1 MARLTRC
8 TRLAPGKR
16 ACGSSQQE
24 RFHGSKKDPYK
35 AGFIQGLS
43 WSHGAA
49 MPDARA
55 LAGLARGPCF
65 DRAVLFRRPRRRAR
79 LQWCQMPILPLLPG
93 CQAVW
98 GYFIAGFRRGFQK
111 LGAPCSYEGQLM
123 TVALLQNQQQALGRE
138 RMTSVQLQSKGHRIP
153 RTSVRE
159 VRPSTSILLVWCS

>member
-1 MARLTRC
+1 
-8 TRLAPGKR
+8 
-16 ACGSSQQE
+16 
-24 RFHGSKKDPYK
+24 
-35 AGFIQGLS
+35 
-43 WSHGAA
+43 

-55 LAGLARGPCF
+55 LAGLARRPCF

-153 RTSVRE
+153 RISVE
-159 VRPSTSILLVWCS
+159 KCGQAQVSSSYGAPDGQVSVLVMACWARSHLI